1 MPSSTFFRPLAA
13 LLLLAAATFGQSQ
26 NASVGGRVTDAS
38 GAAVPNGTATL
49 SQTERALKTTVKTDN
64 EGRFSFPNVNP
75 GTYDLSVTAT
85 GFNEYVQRSIQLLA
99 SQPFSTDVVLKVGD
113 VGTKVEVN
121 ADATQ
126 LNVENGVVSEGIAPT
141 VINELPLLVAA
152 GTPRNAVQFISFLPG
167 VNTGTSPQ
175 AFNSRINGGLKMGDE
190 ALMDGVSMQEGTMS
204 QGGMVSFFDFP
215 TTPDMVSEVKIL
227 TSSYEPE
234 YGVTTGGVIM
244 VTTRSGT
251 DQIHGAGFE
260 YFRNRDLNALQF
272 TNNRGPGDQRPKDNE
287 NEYGFAIG
295 GPVKL
300 PFIPLVWGSRH
311 RTYFFHD
318 EEYLRSLGSAS
329 RAHLSIPT
337 AQERTG
343 DFSDY
348 PLPLYDPSTTVI
360 TNGVVSSR
368 KVFPGNQIPVSQ
380 QSPLALKWMSFL
392 PATTSPGVQNNFL
405 APPVSDGILSDVNH
419 FLFKIDHNWGDKDH
433 IFATIWRQI
442 TIPSNQCQLPLQLC
456 TSNPAIPEDAWVNRM
471 NWDHIFTPAL
481 MAHTAY
487 GYLNRNEGYG
497 SIPGQSATA
506 IEIPNAVAYHA
517 SPAAS
522 FSGSNIT
529 NMPSWG
535 QNAGPGPLNKS
546 TRPSHLVNE
555 LVSWVHGAH
564 TFRFGGEYRHLA
576 QVFRSAG
583 GESGSVGFSE
593 ATTGLTGVP
602 SGNAYAS
609 MLVGAVDNGSLNVN
623 NVWKYGAV
631 QKAFSLNAGDTWKV
645 NNKLT
650 VNYGLRWDRFDP
662 TFETSDELSFLG
674 FAPNPGAGNL
684 PGSVMYAGTKWGAAS
699 FGKRYP
705 EDNFNG
711 GFGPRLGAAY
721 RIDNQTVVRLG
732 YGVFYT
738 QAFYPGWGGGMSLD
752 GFNPST
758 SFGSSY
764 SGQVPAFNLD
774 NGFPAYSTAPD
785 ISLTADNGKNGPNYR
800 PTYGNHLSYTQQW
813 NLSVERK
820 IGASS
825 LVSVAW
831 VGNKGTHLPSTLQP
845 LNYLNPSL
853 LTSMGSTELNSVF
866 QPGQTSL
873 YGVSAPYSNWV
884 TDLNAAG
891 TCKPTVAQALVAF
904 PQYCG
909 SLNGQNENQGT
920 SMYQSF
926 QMKLEKGFKN
936 GFYAGL
942 NYTYSHFTTDAAG
955 STQSGSAGY
964 GGIGN
969 VISQYQG
976 SRNKALSTDDIP
988 NSVSVLGTYDLPFGA
1003 GQKWLTHSGVSN
1015 KVFGGWTLATSMK
1028 FTNGMPLY
1036 FRNSA
1041 VCGVPGQIEAACIP
1055 GITGNA
1061 LAQDWGSVDVNKPLY
1076 NASAFEPASKF
1087 AAGNYLG
1094 TGPRVSDVRG
1104 SGYKDVNLSIA
1115 KKIDFYEK
1123 VHMEI
1128 RAEMFNIL
1136 NNHYFVCDGQAWGDC
1151 NPANSDPSSPSF
1163 GVWNGTVSAPR
1174 NIQLV
1179 GRITF

>member
-1 MPSSTFFRPLAA
+1 M
-13 LLLLAAATFGQSQ
+13 LLLAAVTFGQSQ

-38 GAAVPNGTATL
+38 GAAVPNATATL
-49 SQTERALKTTVKTDN
+49 SQTERALKTTVKSDS

-75 GTYDLSVTAT
+75 GTYDLSVSAT

-380 QSPLALKWMSFL
+380 QSPLALKWMGFL

-517 SPAAS
+517 SPAAG

-609 MLVGAVDNGSLNVN
+609 MLVGAVDNGSLSVN

-774 NGFPAYSTAPD
+774 KGFPAYSTAPD

-800 PTYGNHLSYTQQW
+800 PTYANHLSYTQQW

-825 LVSVAW
+825 LVSLAW
-831 VGNKGTHLPSTLQP
+831 VGNKGTHLPSSMQP

-920 SMYQSF
+920 SIYQSF

-1003 GQKWLTHSGVSN
+1003 GQKYLTHSGVSN

-1055 GITGNA
+1055 GITGNV
-1061 LAQDWGSVDVNKPLY
+1061 LAQNWGSVDVNKPLY
-1076 NASAFEPASKF
+1076 NASAFEAASKF

>member
-1 MPSSTFFRPLAA
+1 LAA

-392 PATTSPGVQNNFL
+392 PATTSPGLQNNFL